1 VEERVQKA
9 LDRVEPLKTEFLTK
23 AQERLDILTKPQGS
37 LGTLE
42 EFAKRYVAIK
52 EDLHPKI
59 EKKAIFTLAGDHG
72 VTKDNVSLYPR
83 EVTPQMVYNFTRQG
97 AAINVL
103 ARLIGARLFVVDMG
117 VDHDF
122 EPVEGLIV
130 KKIAKGTKSIADGP
144 AMTREETLQAIVA
157 GIELAETAERDG
169 VDILGVGDM
178 GIGNTTPSSAII
190 SAISGLPVRAVTG
203 RGTGLDDKGL
213 EKKIEVIEK
222 ALQVNRP
229 DPNDPLDVLA
239 KLGGFEIAGIAGV
252 TIGAAASRI
261 PVVADGLISTA
272 GILIATEMNPNIK
285 AYLFPSHESVE
296 IGHRSM
302 LDRIGIPPVLNLSM
316 RLGEGTGAALGI
328 QLVEAALRI
337 YNEMATFQEA
347 GVSEKKE

>member
-1 VEERVQKA
+1 VEERVQKT

-72 VTKDNVSLYPR
+72 VTKDNVSLYAR

-130 KKIAKGTKSIADGP
+130 KKIAGSIFSGWETWAS
-144 AMTREETLQAIVA
+144 ATR
-157 GIELAETAERDG
+157 R
-169 VDILGVGDM
+169 
-178 GIGNTTPSSAII
+178 
-190 SAISGLPVRAVTG
+190 RAV
-203 RGTGLDDKGL
+203 RLSP
-213 EKKIEVIEK
+213 
-222 ALQVNRP
+222 QC
-229 DPNDPLDVLA
+229 
-239 KLGGFEIAGIAGV
+239 
-252 TIGAAASRI
+252 AACPQGS
-261 PVVADGLISTA
+261 
-272 GILIATEMNPNIK
+272 
-285 AYLFPSHESVE
+285 
-296 IGHRSM
+296 
-302 LDRIGIPPVLNLSM
+302 
-316 RLGEGTGAALGI
+316 
-328 QLVEAALRI
+328 
-337 YNEMATFQEA
+337 
-347 GVSEKKE
+347 